1 MLSYRTIA
9 GIGAAALALM
19 AMSKATRHMRDR
31 TDKLQRNCLTK
42 TTKRME
48 GIIRKRDASSAN
60 IVNDVI

>member
-19 AMSKATRHMRDR
+19 AMSKATRHMRNR
-31 TDKLQRNCLTK
+31 TDKLQRNSITK
-42 TTKRME
+42 AATRVE